1 MTAHTVEIY
10 ASLSVPGEPARD
22 AAIEILRAMTERQP
36 PYDRVA
42 LVLGLQELRFPIDAT
57 LSVPVEAHAVPR
69 PMRWECELE
78 IGAADNER
86 FFPRFA
92 GTVTITPVGADK
104 SEIWLQGAYEPPLGK
119 LGANIDMTILRG
131 AASASLRRFVDWL
144 AGEATKRVQERERE
158 RARAAMRFRQ

>member
-1 MTAHTVEIY
+1 
-10 ASLSVPGEPARD
+10 
-22 AAIEILRAMTERQP
+22 MTERQP

-42 LVLGLQELRFPIDAT
+42 LVLGLRELRFPIDAT

-92 GTVTITPVGADK
+92 GMVTITPVGADK

-131 AASASLRRFVDWL
+131 AAVV
-144 AGEATKRVQERERE
+144 E
-158 RARAAMRFRQ
+158 RFRQLAGAVHRWLRFRRRTSRFGSRSRRKPG